1 MALAKKENFA
11 VELVE
16 MADIARA
23 LSHPVRIQILNILAG
38 RKSCMCGA
46 MVDLLPLAQST
57 VSQHL
62 KALKK
67 SGLITGNIEGPKV
80 CYCLDRDVLEK
91 ARKSFS
97 RLFSGI
103 LDGK

>member
-1 MALAKKENFA
+1 MALAKKEYFDG
-11 VELVE
+11 ELVE
-16 MADIARA
+16 LADIARA
-23 LSHPVRIQILNILAG
+23 LAHPVRIQILSILAG
-38 RKSCMCGA
+38 RNSCMCGE

-80 CYCLDRDVLEK
+80 CYCLDRDVLDK

-97 RLFSGI
+97 HLFSE
-103 LDGK
+103 LLKSK